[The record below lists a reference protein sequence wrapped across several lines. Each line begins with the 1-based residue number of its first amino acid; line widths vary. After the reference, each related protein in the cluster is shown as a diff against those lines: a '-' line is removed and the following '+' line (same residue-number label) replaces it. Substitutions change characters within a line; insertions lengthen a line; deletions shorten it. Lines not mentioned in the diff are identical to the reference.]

1 MKRILPIILIMA
13 LTFPVLISCDE
24 FLDTESG
31 RMVDSDQYNLK
42 ASGDSLFSMF
52 GLLTQM
58 QKLADSYVL
67 LGELRGDLMETTDL
81 SDISLLEINNH
92 SISADNPFAD
102 VRKYYAVIN
111 NCNYILARLD
121 TNHIDRGQRMQHRQY
136 AAVHAIRAWTYL
148 QMALN
153 FKTVNYYEK
162 PILTVK
168 DAAGPFDQIELP
180 ELANRLISLLEPLK
194 DVPYPSLG
202 FVDAYNLNFSLFPVK
217 FVLGDLYLWTNQYE
231 KAATTYRSLMFD
243 RRIIIDRANNS
254 FWIPV
259 NNTISPN
266 AFLYWIR
273 SFSFGSGE
281 IISSI
286 FSPTEYGQDFQLDS
300 LNNQYRFQPTSTAI
314 NNWAKQVYYLNEA
327 SNANGDL
334 RRFGSL
340 SYSDA
345 TNKAATTDYTFSGNK
360 SSKPL
365 IYKYKLY
372 NQRVVVYRSALL
384 YLRYAEAVNRLNKP
398 NLAFAVLRSG
408 LNSSTMFDE
417 RVVPARERSNPLP
430 EYMQFTD
437 VRFQNNAGI
446 RMRGLGNVDRDT
458 TFYRIPRLPSM
469 IDSVRFVENL
479 IQEEL
484 ALETAFEGNRF
495 HDLMRLTLRRM
506 NDAGFASDESYLADK
521 IATKY
526 PDPAAARQRLM
537 NRDNWYII
545 KK

>member
-1 MKRILPIILIMA
+1 MKRILPIILMMA
-13 LTFPVLISCDE
+13 LTFPVLTSCDD
-24 FLDTESG
+24 FLDADTGRLVESE
-31 RMVDSDQYNLK
+31 QYDLK
-42 ASGDSLFSMF
+42 SPADSLFSMF

-67 LGELRGDLMETTDL
+67 LGELRADLLDITDA
-81 SDISLLEINNH
+81 SDQSLHEINNH
-92 SISADNPFAD
+92 SISAGNPYAD
-102 VRKYYAVIN
+102 ERNYYAVIN

-121 TNHIDRGQRMQHRQY
+121 TNLIDRGQRVQYRQY
-136 AAVHAIRAWTYL
+136 AAVQAIRAWTYL
-148 QMALN
+148 QMVLN
-153 FKTVNYYEK
+153 FKTVKYYEK

-168 DAAGPFDQIELP
+168 DAAGPFDEIELP
-180 ELANRLISLLEPLK
+180 ELANRLITILEPLK
-194 DVPYPSLG
+194 EIPYPTLG
-202 FVDAYNLNFSLFPVK
+202 FVDSYNVNFSLFPVK

-231 KAATTYRSLMFD
+231 QAATAYRSLMFD
-243 RRIIIDRANNS
+243 RRIIIDKANNS
-254 FWIPV
+254 YWIPV

-273 SFSFGSGE
+273 SFNFSSGE

-286 FSPTEYGQDFQLDS
+286 LCPTEYGQSFQLDS
-300 LNNQYRFQPTSTAI
+300 LNNQHRFQPTATAL

-340 SYSDA
+340 SYSA
-345 TNKAATTDYTFSGNK
+345 ETNRNATTDYNFSGNK
-360 SSKPL
+360 SSRPL

-384 YLRYAEAVNRLNKP
+384 YLRYAEAVNRLHKP

-417 RVVPARERSNPLP
+417 KVVPARERSNPLP

-437 VRFQNNAGI
+437 IRFQNNAGI
-446 RMRGLGNVDRDT
+446 RMRGLGNTDRDT
-458 TFYRIPRLPSM
+458 TFYRIPALAGIM
-469 IDSVRFVENL
+469 DSVRFVENL

-506 NDAGFASDESYLADK
+506 NDAGYASDESYLADK
-521 IATKY
+521 VAAKY

-537 NRDNWYII
+537 NRESWYIR
-545 KK
+545 K

>member
-1 MKRILPIILIMA
+1 MMA
-13 LTFPVLISCDE
+13 LTFPVLTSCDD
-24 FLDTESG
+24 FLDADSG
-31 RMVDSDQYNLK
+31 RLVDSEQYDLK
-42 ASGDSLFSMF
+42 SSADSLFSMF

-67 LGELRGDLMETTDL
+67 LGELRADLMEITDA
-81 SDISLLEINNH
+81 SDLALREINNH
-92 SISADNPFAD
+92 SISAGNPFAD
-102 VRKYYAVIN
+102 ERKYYAVIN
-111 NCNYILARLD
+111 NCNYILAHLD
-121 TNHIDRGQRMQHRQY
+121 TNQIDRGQRVQYRQY
-136 AAVHAIRAWTYL
+136 AAVQAIRAWTYL

-153 FKTVNYYEK
+153 FKTVKYYEK

-168 DAAGPFDQIELP
+168 DAAGTFDELELP
-180 ELANRLISLLEPLK
+180 ELANRLIALLEPLK
-194 DVPYPSLG
+194 EIPYPTPG
-202 FVDAYNLNFSLFPVK
+202 FVDSYNLSFSLFPVK

-231 KAATTYRSLMFD
+231 QAATAYRSLMYD
-243 RRIIIDRANNS
+243 RRIIIDKANYS
-254 FWIPV
+254 YWIPV

-273 SFSFGSGE
+273 SFNFGSGE

-286 FSPTEYGQDFQLDS
+286 LCPTEYGQDFQLDS
-300 LNNQYRFQPTSTAI
+300 LNNQHRFQPTAAAI
-314 NNWAKQVYYLNEA
+314 NNWTKQVYYLNEA
-327 SNANGDL
+327 SNTNGDL

-340 SYSDA
+340 SYSEE
-345 TNKAATTDYTFSGNK
+345 TNRTATTDYNFAGNK
-360 SSKPL
+360 TSKPL

-372 NQRVVVYRSALL
+372 NQRVVVYRSSLL
-384 YLRYAEAVNRLNKP
+384 YLRYAEAVNRLHKP

-417 RVVPARERSNPLP
+417 KVIPARERSNPLP

-446 RMRGLGNVDRDT
+446 RMRALGNADKDT
-458 TFYRIPRLPSM
+458 TFYRIPKLPAM
-469 IDSVRFVENL
+469 MDSVRFVENL

-506 NDAGFASDESYLADK
+506 NDAGYTSDESYLADK
-521 IATKY
+521 IAIKFA
-526 PDPAAARQRLM
+526 DPAAARQRLM
-537 NRDNWYII
+537 NRENWYIR
-545 KK
+545 K